1 MAVAGSYY
9 VSSTSGNGTAY
20 WSSFAVGTNFVAFI
34 ATFTNNSS
42 TNTHYWEISSA
53 SGGYYNGLNGFRAS
67 SSPVNFNSGFGGL
80 AENTT
85 YTVTATKYGPSLGVL
100 ASQTITFTTGYS
112 EFTLWTDNTISSSA
126 TKGVAYSDSVSAGN
140 SPTYTVLSSTPHPD
154 GLTTP
159 TGYTLGLPPGITHNG
174 SGGISGT
181 PNTVGNYAFYVR
193 AVKDNTIYTGWL
205 LINVADPAPAW
216 SDQTLADQLRLN
228 VSYSDAVS
236 ATNSPTYSI
245 DTVAE
250 SPTNLYLF
258 LPGVYLNKT
267 TGAVSG
273 TPTQQ
278 GTFIKTIRASNAG
291 GAITK
296 SFTLY
301 VNPVGK
307 RFTGSSSSS
316 TLTTLKRYDPAASPS
331 PWVFVNTIKRYN
343 GTSWENID
351 NF

>member
-1 MAVAGSYY
+1 MAVAGSWF
-9 VSSTSGNGTAY
+9 VSSSSGNGTAFFT
-20 WSSFAVGTNFVAFI
+20 SFVPANNFVAFI
-34 ATFTNNSS
+34 ARFTNASA
-42 TNTHYWEISSA
+42 TNTHYAEIISTSA
-53 SGGYYNGLNGFRAS
+53 GFYDGLYSFRSS
-67 SSPVNFNSGFGGL
+67 SSPLDINTGFGGL

-85 YTVTATKYGPSLGVL
+85 YSVTINKYGPNFGLL
-100 ASQTITFTTGYS
+100 ASQTVTFTTGYS
-112 EFTLWTDNTISSSA
+112 ENTSWTDNTISSTA
-126 TKGVAYSDSVSAGN
+126 TKGVAYSDSVSATL
-140 SPTYTVLSSTPHPD
+140 SPSYTLLSSTPHPD
-154 GLTTP
+154 GLTAP

-181 PNTVGNYAFYVR
+181 PTTVGNYAFYVR

-205 LINVADPAPAW
+205 KIDVADPAPAW

-228 VSYSDAVS
+228 VAYSDAVS
-236 ATNSPTYSI
+236 GTNSPTYSI
-245 DTVAE
+245 DTVSE

-273 TPTQQ
+273 TPTAQ
-278 GTFIKTIRASNAG
+278 GTFTKTIRASNVS
-291 GAITK
+291 GAVTK

-307 RFTGSSSSS
+307 RFTSSSSS
-316 TLTTLKRYDPAASPS
+316 SVLTTLKRYDPTVSPN
-331 PWVFVNTIKRYN
+331 PWVFVNTIKRFN

>member
-1 MAVAGSYY
+1 MPTQGSYSVTSTTGNTALFSSVV
-9 VSSTSGNGTAY
+9 VSN
-20 WSSFAVGTNFVAFI
+20 NFIAFI
-34 ATFTNNSS
+34 ATFTNNSAN
-42 TNTHYWEISSA
+42 NTHTWEIS
-53 SGGYYNGLNGFRAS
+53 GPGYYRSGTFRS
-67 SSPVNFNSGFGGL
+67 NTSPVNINDGIGGL
-80 AENTT
+80 SENTT
-85 YTVTATKYGPSLGVL
+85 YGMYIAKYGPSGGLLGRQIIV
-100 ASQTITFTTGYS
+100 FTTGYS
-112 EFTLWTDNTISSSA
+112 EFTVWVDQTISSSA
-126 TKGVAYSDSVSAGN
+126 TKGVFYSDLVSAGN

-159 TGYTLGLPPGITHNG
+159 AGYTLGLPPGINHNG

-181 PNTVGNYAFYVR
+181 PTTVGNYAFYVR

-236 ATNSPTYSI
+236 ATNSPSYSI
-245 DTVAE
+245 DTVSE

-267 TGAVSG
+267 TGAISG
-273 TPTQQ
+273 IPTAQ

-291 GAITK
+291 GAVTK

-307 RFTGSSSSS
+307 RFTGSSTSS
-316 TLTTLKRYDPAASPS
+316 TLTTLKRYDPTASPS

>member
-1 MAVAGSYY
+1 MAVEGSYY
-9 VSSTSGNGTAY
+9 VSAQSGNGTAY
-20 WSSFAVGTNFVAFI
+20 FSSFAVANNFVAFN
-34 ATFTNNSS
+34 ATFINGSPS
-42 TNTHYWEISSA
+42 LIQYAEIIS
-53 SGGYYNGLNGFRAS
+53 YDTGFYDFYSFYQS
-67 SSPVNFNSGFGGL
+67 SSPLNVNTGFGGL

-85 YTVTATKYGPSLGVL
+85 YSITLNKYSSNFALL

-205 LINVADPAPAW
+205 LINVADPVPAW

-245 DTVAE
+245 DTVSE

-273 TPTQQ
+273 TPTAQ
-278 GTFIKTIRASNAG
+278 GTFTKTIRASNAG

>member
-9 VSSTSGNGTAY
+9 VSAQGGNGTAY
-20 WSSFAVGTNFVAFI
+20 FSSFAVANNFVAFV
-34 ATFTNNSS
+34 ATFTNAAA
-42 TNTHYWEISSA
+42 TNTHYGEIISYSTGFYDGLYAFTSSQ
-53 SGGYYNGLNGFRAS
+53 SPLN
-67 SSPVNFNSGFGGL
+67 VNTGFGGL

-85 YTVTATKYGPSLGVL
+85 YSVTVNKYGPNFGLL

-112 EFTLWTDNTISSSA
+112 ENTSWTDNTISSSA
-126 TKGVAYSDSVSAGN
+126 TKGVFYSDSVSATL
-140 SPTYTVLSSTPHPD
+140 SPSYALLTSTPHPN

-159 TGYTLGLPPGITHNG
+159 AGYTLGLPPGINHNG

-181 PNTVGNYAFYVR
+181 PTTAGNYAFYIR

-205 LINVADPAPAW
+205 LITVADPVPAW
-216 SDQTLADQLRLN
+216 SDQTLSDQLRLN

-245 DTVAE
+245 DTVSE

-273 TPTQQ
+273 TPTAQ

-301 VNPVGK
+301 VNPIGK
-307 RFTGSSSSS
+307 RFIDSSNSS
-316 TLTTLKRYDPAASPS
+316 TLTTLKRYDATASPD
-331 PWVFVNTIKRYN
+331 PWVFVNTAKRFN

>member
-1 MAVAGSYY
+1 MAVQGSWY
-9 VSSTSGNGTAY
+9 SLGFSGDTARITSAIIGVDFMVFTAR
-20 WSSFAVGTNFVAFI
+20 FI
-34 ATFTNNSS
+34 NNSAS
-42 TNTHYWEISSA
+42 NTHYWEISGA
-53 SGGYYNGLNGFRAS
+53 GYYNFGSFLRS
-67 SSPVNFNSGFGGL
+67 SSPLTINDGIGGL
-80 AENTT
+80 SPLTT
-85 YTVTATKYGPSLGVL
+85 YYLSINKYGPNFGLLGTE
-100 ASQTITFTTGYS
+100 TISFTTGYYENTS
-112 EFTLWTDNTISSSA
+112 WTDNTISSSA
-126 TKGVAYSDSVSAGN
+126 TKGVFYSDSVSATL
-140 SPTYTVLSSTPHPD
+140 SPSYALLTSTPHPD

-159 TGYTLGLPPGITHNG
+159 AGYTLGLPPGINHNG

-181 PNTVGNYAFYVR
+181 PTTAGNYAFYIR

-205 LINVADPAPAW
+205 LITVADPVPAW

-245 DTVAE
+245 DTVSE

-273 TPTQQ
+273 TPTAQ

-301 VNPVGK
+301 VNPIGK
-307 RFTGSSSSS
+307 RFTDSSNSS
-316 TLTTLKRYDPAASPS
+316 TLTTLKRYDATASPD
-331 PWVFVNTIKRYN
+331 PWVFVNTAKRFN